1 MEFVGVNRVY
11 GQVVALDDC
20 YFRLMPGELSFLVG
34 PSGAGKTTLLRLIN
48 REIKP
53 SCGEVWVDGL
63 PAHNLPA
70 HRLAELRRKVGVVFQ
85 DFKLLPRLTAVENV
99 AFALQVTDLRISDEE
114 ARDRALDA
122 LDAVGLH
129 DRAQHYPHQLSG
141 GQQQRVAIARAV
153 VSQPPLLI
161 ADEPTG
167 NLDQETAWQITTL
180 LEDIAKFGTTVLVA
194 THNMEIVNRLQRRV
208 LTLAGGRV
216 VDDQPAGRS
225 AKLVW
230 LTSS

>member
-1 MEFVGVNRVY
+1 VEFVGVNRVY

-20 YFRLMPGELSFLVG
+20 FFRLMPGELTFIVG

-48 REIKP
+48 REIRP
-53 SCGEVWVDGL
+53 TCGEVWVDGL
-63 PAHNLPA
+63 AAHDLPA
-70 HRLAELRRKVGVVFQ
+70 RRLAELRRKVGVVFQ
-85 DFKLLPRLTAVENV
+85 DYKLLPRLTAMENV
-99 AFALQVTDLRISDEE
+99 AFALQVTDLRVSDDE
-114 ARDRALDA
+114 ALERALDA

-129 DRAQHYPHQLSG
+129 DRATHYPHQLSG

-167 NLDQETAWQITTL
+167 NLDQETAWQIMRL

-194 THNMEIVNRLQRRV
+194 THNMEIVNHLQRRV
-208 LTLAGGRV
+208 LTLISGRV

-225 AKLVW
+225 VRMAW
-230 LTSS
+230 AASS